1 MAQPQPAAALRPR
14 TPLASIDPH
23 SASAARAAGRMRDI
37 PGRRPLRPITFDSA
51 L

>member
-1 MAQPQPAAALRPR
+1 MAQTQPTAARRPR

-23 SASAARAAGRMRDI
+23 STASARAAGRMRDI
-37 PGRRPLRPITFDSA
+37 PGRRPVRPITFDSA

>member
-1 MAQPQPAAALRPR
+1 MTQTQSTAARRPR

-23 SASAARAAGRMRDI
+23 SARAARAAGRMRDI
-37 PGRRPLRPITFDSA
+37 PGRRPPRPITFDSA